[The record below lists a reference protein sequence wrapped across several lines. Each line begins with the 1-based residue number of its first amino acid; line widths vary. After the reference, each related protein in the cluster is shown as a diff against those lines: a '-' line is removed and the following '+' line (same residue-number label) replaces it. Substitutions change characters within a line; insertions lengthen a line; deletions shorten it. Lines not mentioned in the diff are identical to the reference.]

1 MPSKRDADAA
11 GLRGHRRNRRQR
23 SQPDELHRS
32 GAATTTVVDS
42 GDELGK
48 NDPRF
53 NLGMPKPQKP
63 IFPGRNIPKPT
74 PETDEQRPPDYIK
87 TYQYF
92 TNGIRSLAGWNELRK
107 DDEGKELSGKDK
119 DHWILHNGDI
129 IDKLCDPF
137 FTFDIEMDQD
147 ATLKT
152 LGQMDERAMKIIDE
166 AAYIN
171 GRDDWYELFRD
182 NESRKHLVYA
192 MLGFV
197 MKEFVFGSLCY
208 GADHDQLRILHR
220 DVDVTYCDEPYEG
233 FIRTRIRGKKIAKL
247 WATNPNYMHQRF
259 IQQSKELAW
268 QTYELLAPLLALH
281 PDAAHHPPRPGDTT
295 HSARRQ
301 HQQRLLRALFELL
314 TRAGRLALHM
324 RLDRHTVY
332 RLLPPRKDAA
342 HTAEDP
348 HVLVLND
355 ASARAANRFENET
368 WPGMP
373 ERKQDRWRAAVRDAA
388 FVRISAFPGIVAY
401 KQGGWAE
408 RHKKWGLREAWIA
421 PRVVA
426 VRWGKESEEGEG
438 GWESVWVAERWRER
452 RERSEEEDSEEE
464 EESEKSEEEEEKT
477 QPPSPSDPSAII
489 PLDYALALLRA
500 GEIPHPDV
508 AMATALRKRFYQL
521 ALHRAK
527 QLPRDMT
534 DQQMLLDRDVMR
546 WVRERV
552 IRELERKR
560 LRMEMEGGKKPDDEK
575 EKKEEEGEQQPPP
588 TPSPPPST
596 MPLDT
601 IFAISRKETPFPSPS
616 TTSPSTLTLMI
627 DRLRASERGLRNLA
641 AGPRSFPRPDPEME
655 AALRKRLFEV
665 LQREGGPASK
675 RDVVNRAWLVD
686 ELVDEMASLERRLGR
701 CERDGRHS
709 NNSASHIIAAVHNH
723 IVDQVFYLGLQNNLQ
738 VLDDRSL
745 APTVLALSLDTAIGR
760 RSQHSFLYR

>member
-1 MPSKRDADAA
+1 
-11 GLRGHRRNRRQR
+11 
-23 SQPDELHRS
+23 
-32 GAATTTVVDS
+32 
-42 GDELGK
+42 
-48 NDPRF
+48 
-53 NLGMPKPQKP
+53 
-63 IFPGRNIPKPT
+63 
-74 PETDEQRPPDYIK
+74 
-87 TYQYF
+87 
-92 TNGIRSLAGWNELRK
+92 
-107 DDEGKELSGKDK
+107 
-119 DHWILHNGDI
+119 
-129 IDKLCDPF
+129 
-137 FTFDIEMDQD
+137 
-147 ATLKT
+147 
-152 LGQMDERAMKIIDE
+152 
-166 AAYIN
+166 
-171 GRDDWYELFRD
+171 
-182 NESRKHLVYA
+182 
-192 MLGFV
+192 
-197 MKEFVFGSLCY
+197 
-208 GADHDQLRILHR
+208 
-220 DVDVTYCDEPYEG
+220 
-233 FIRTRIRGKKIAKL
+233 
-247 WATNPNYMHQRF
+247 MHQRF

-701 CERDGRHS
+701 VRSEVEGRP
-709 NNSASHIIAAVHNH
+709 
-723 IVDQVFYLGLQNNLQ
+723 
-738 VLDDRSL
+738 REWRW
-745 APTVLALSLDTAIGR
+745 R
-760 RSQHSFLYR
+760 RNAGGEAEVGEV

>member
-552 IRELERKR
+552 VRELERKR

-701 CERDGRHS
+701 VRSEVEGRP
-709 NNSASHIIAAVHNH
+709 
-723 IVDQVFYLGLQNNLQ
+723 
-738 VLDDRSL
+738 REWRW
-745 APTVLALSLDTAIGR
+745 R
-760 RSQHSFLYR
+760 RNAEGEAEVGEV